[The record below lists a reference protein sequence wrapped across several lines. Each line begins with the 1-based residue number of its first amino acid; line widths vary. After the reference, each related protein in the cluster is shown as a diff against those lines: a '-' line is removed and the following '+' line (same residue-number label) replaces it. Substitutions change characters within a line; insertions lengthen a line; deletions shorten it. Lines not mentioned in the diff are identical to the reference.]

1 MNLLQNELETLL
13 TPGTIVA
20 HFKREKYLKEHRLDA
35 DFDKNMY
42 LYQVCGLATDVDRTN
57 IHYVVYQA
65 MYGRREVFVRQID
78 DFLSSADTC
87 GVSTP
92 VPRFS
97 VYAEPVEVI
106 NPQIPAPKK
115 HNDEKK
121 LHKKIK
127 NLAAEVKKL
136 REENDQLKKEA
147 ANTHALK
154 KSVKNPSISVVPD
167 TVKEAAPISSPIDP
181 KTPAE
186 LPTLGST
193 DMHLQSRKHQ
203 VTMDTSGVVGK
214 PGKHLKEDGT
224 FVATTDVNHAHPNSG
239 VTDGTCTSAEL
250 PIEPHSVKAQEIADK
265 LCDKVEDTLLKEIP
279 KELLK

>member
-1 MNLLQNELETLL
+1 MNLLQNELEPLL

-20 HFKREKYLKEHRLDA
+20 HFKRDNYLKAHRLDA

-42 LYQVCGLATDVDRTN
+42 LYQVCGLATDVDN
-57 IHYVVYQA
+57 ITCHYVVYQA
-65 MYGRREVFVRQID
+65 MYGRREVFVRPIN
-78 DFLSSADTC
+78 DFLSPAGTDIDKRH
-87 GVSTP
+87 

-147 ANTHALK
+147 ANAHALK

-167 TVKEAAPISSPIDP
+167 TVREASPLSSPIVPIVP
-181 KTPAE
+181 KTSAE
-186 LPTLGST
+186 LPTLASM

-203 VTMDTSGVVGK
+203 
-214 PGKHLKEDGT
+214 
-224 FVATTDVNHAHPNSG
+224 ATTDANHTHPNSG
-239 VTDGTCTSAEL
+239 VTDDTCTSAEL
-250 PIEPHSVKAQEIADK
+250 PIEPQSVMAKEIADT
-265 LCDKVEDTLLKEIP
+265 LCDALYDAATKEIP

>member
-1 MNLLQNELETLL
+1 MNLLQNELEPLL

-20 HFKREKYLKEHRLDA
+20 HFKRDNYLKSHRLDA

-42 LYQVCGLATDVDRTN
+42 LYQVCGLATDVDHITC
-57 IHYVVYQA
+57 HYVVYQA
-65 MYGRREVFVRQID
+65 MYGRREVFVRAIN
-78 DFLSSADTC
+78 DFLSPAGTDIDKRH
-87 GVSTP
+87 

-97 VYAEPVEVI
+97 VYSEPVEVI

-136 REENDQLKKEA
+136 REENEQLKKEA

-167 TVKEAAPISSPIDP
+167 TVREASPLCSTTGSYPRTIPTLADAPVEP
-181 KTPAE
+181 KT
-186 LPTLGST
+186 
-193 DMHLQSRKHQ
+193 
-203 VTMDTSGVVGK
+203 
-214 PGKHLKEDGT
+214 
-224 FVATTDVNHAHPNSG
+224 
-239 VTDGTCTSAEL
+239 
-250 PIEPHSVKAQEIADK
+250 VKAHEITDK
-265 LCDKVEDTLLKEIP
+265 LCDALEDTIPNDIP

>member
-1 MNLLQNELETLL
+1 MNLLQNELEPLL

-20 HFKREKYLKEHRLDA
+20 HFKRDNYLKAHRLDA

-42 LYQVCGLATDVDRTN
+42 LYQVCGLATDVDN
-57 IHYVVYQA
+57 ITCHYVVYQA
-65 MYGRREVFVRQID
+65 MYGRREVFVRPIN
-78 DFLSSADTC
+78 DFLSPAGTDIDKRH
-87 GVSTP
+87 

-167 TVKEAAPISSPIDP
+167 SSGVVGEQSNHIKEDGTYESTTSHTVKNPSISVVPDTVKEASPICSTTGSYP
-181 KTPAE
+181 RTI
-186 LPTLGST
+186 PTLA
-193 DMHLQSRKHQ
+193 DAPADPL
-203 VTMDTSGVVGK
+203 
-214 PGKHLKEDGT
+214 
-224 FVATTDVNHAHPNSG
+224 
-239 VTDGTCTSAEL
+239 
-250 PIEPHSVKAQEIADK
+250 SVKAKEIADK
-265 LCDKVEDTLLKEIP
+265 MTDKVEDILMQEMP
-279 KELLK
+279 KELVKCEKNC

>member
-1 MNLLQNELETLL
+1 MNLLRNDLETLL
-13 TPGTIVA
+13 TPGTVVA
-20 HFKREKYLKEHRLDA
+20 HFKRDKYLKEHRLDA

-42 LYQVCGLATDVDRTN
+42 LYQVCGLATDVDNTN
-57 IHYVVYQA
+57 HHCVVYQA
-65 MYGRREVFVRQID
+65 MYGRREVFVRPID
-78 DFLSSADTC
+78 DFLSSAGTGIDMIHI
-87 GVSTP
+87 
-92 VPRFS
+92 PRFS

-115 HNDEKK
+115 HNEAKK

-136 REENDQLKKEA
+136 REENDQLKKDA

-167 TVKEAAPISSPIDP
+167 TVREASPLSSPIDP

-186 LPTLGST
+186 LPTLASM

-203 VTMDTSGVVGK
+203 ATMDTSGAVSK
-214 PGKHLKEDGT
+214 PEQHIKEDGT
-224 FVATTDVNHAHPNSG
+224 YVATTDVH
-239 VTDGTCTSAEL
+239 TSVKAKEM
-250 PIEPHSVKAQEIADK
+250 KAQEIADK
-265 LCDKVEDTLLKEIP
+265 MCDKVADMLMEEIP
-279 KELLK
+279 KELIK

>member
-20 HFKREKYLKEHRLDA
+20 HFKRDTYLKGHRLDV

-42 LYQVCGLATDVDRTN
+42 LYQVCGLATDVDHAN
-57 IHYVVYQA
+57 CHYVVYQA
-65 MYGRREVFVRQID
+65 MYGRREVFVRAIN
-78 DFLSSADTC
+78 DFLSPAGTDIDKRH
-87 GVSTP
+87 

-97 VYAEPVEVI
+97 VYSEPVEVI

-154 KSVKNPSISVVPD
+154 KSVKNQSISVVPD
-167 TVKEAAPISSPIDP
+167 TVKEASPLSSTIDP
-181 KTPAE
+181 KTSDE
-186 LPTLGST
+186 LPTLAST

-203 VTMDTSGVVGK
+203 ATMDSSGAVGILGQY
-214 PGKHLKEDGT
+214 PRAYST
-224 FVATTDVNHAHPNSG
+224 NTATTD
-239 VTDGTCTSAEL
+239 DTCTSAKP
-250 PIEPHSVKAQEIADK
+250 PIEPHSVKAKELADEIWHAA
-265 LCDKVEDTLLKEIP
+265 EDAVSKSVP
-279 KELLK
+279 KELIK

>member
-20 HFKREKYLKEHRLDA
+20 HFKRDNYLKSHRLDA

-42 LYQVCGLATDVDRTN
+42 LYQVCGLATDVDRVN
-57 IHYVVYQA
+57 CHYVVYQA
-65 MYGRREVFVRQID
+65 MYGRREVFVRAID
-78 DFLSSADTC
+78 NFLSPAGTDIDKRH
-87 GVSTP
+87 

-97 VYAEPVEVI
+97 VYSEPVEVI

-167 TVKEAAPISSPIDP
+167 TVKEASPICSTTGP
-181 KTPAE
+181 YPRTI
-186 LPTLGST
+186 PTLA
-193 DMHLQSRKHQ
+193 DAPADPL
-203 VTMDTSGVVGK
+203 
-214 PGKHLKEDGT
+214 
-224 FVATTDVNHAHPNSG
+224 
-239 VTDGTCTSAEL
+239 
-250 PIEPHSVKAQEIADK
+250 SVKAKEIADK
-265 LCDKVEDTLLKEIP
+265 MTDKVEDILMQEMP
-279 KELLK
+279 KELVKCEKNC

>member
-20 HFKREKYLKEHRLDA
+20 HFKRDAYLKTHRLDA

-42 LYQVCGLATDVDRTN
+42 LYQVCGLATDVDHAN
-57 IHYVVYQA
+57 CHYVVYQA
-65 MYGRREVFVRQID
+65 MYGRREVFVRAIN
-78 DFLSSADTC
+78 DFLSPAGTDIDKRH
-87 GVSTP
+87 

-97 VYAEPVEVI
+97 VYSEPVEVI

-136 REENDQLKKEA
+136 REENEQLKKEA

-167 TVKEAAPISSPIDP
+167 TVREASPLCSTTGSYPRTIPTLADAPVEP
-181 KTPAE
+181 KT
-186 LPTLGST
+186 
-193 DMHLQSRKHQ
+193 
-203 VTMDTSGVVGK
+203 
-214 PGKHLKEDGT
+214 
-224 FVATTDVNHAHPNSG
+224 
-239 VTDGTCTSAEL
+239 
-250 PIEPHSVKAQEIADK
+250 VKAHEITDK
-265 LCDKVEDTLLKEIP
+265 LCDALEDTIPNDIP

>member
-1 MNLLQNELETLL
+1 MNLLQNELEPLL

-20 HFKREKYLKEHRLDA
+20 HFKRDNYLKSHRLDA

-42 LYQVCGLATDVDRTN
+42 LYQVCGLATDVDN
-57 IHYVVYQA
+57 INCHYVIYQA
-65 MYGRREVFVRQID
+65 MYGRREVFVRPIN
-78 DFLSSADTC
+78 DFLSSAGTDIDKRH
-87 GVSTP
+87 

-97 VYAEPVEVI
+97 VYSEPVEVI

-136 REENDQLKKEA
+136 REENEQLKKEA
-147 ANTHALK
+147 ADRCSLK

-167 TVKEAAPISSPIDP
+167 TVKEASPICSTTGP
-181 KTPAE
+181 YPRTI
-186 LPTLGST
+186 PTLA
-193 DMHLQSRKHQ
+193 DAPVDPL
-203 VTMDTSGVVGK
+203 D
-214 PGKHLKEDGT
+214 
-224 FVATTDVNHAHPNSG
+224 
-239 VTDGTCTSAEL
+239 
-250 PIEPHSVKAQEIADK
+250 VKAKEIADT
-265 LCDKVEDTLLKEIP
+265 LCDALYDAASKDIP

>member
-1 MNLLQNELETLL
+1 MNLLRNDLETLL
-13 TPGTIVA
+13 TPGTVVA

-42 LYQVCGLATDVDRTN
+42 LYQVCGLATDVDNTN
-57 IHYVVYQA
+57 HHCVVYQA
-65 MYGRREVFVRQID
+65 MYGRREVFVRPID
-78 DFLSSADTC
+78 DFLSSAGTGIDMIHI
-87 GVSTP
+87 
-92 VPRFS
+92 PRFS
-97 VYAEPVEVI
+97 VYGEPVEVI

-115 HNDEKK
+115 HNTEKK

-154 KSVKNPSISVVPD
+154 KSVKNPSISAVPD
-167 TVKEAAPISSPIDP
+167 TVREAAPLSSPIVPIVP
-181 KTPAE
+181 KTSAK
-186 LPTLGST
+186 LPTLAST

-203 VTMDTSGVVGK
+203 ATMETSGAVSIQGQY
-214 PGKHLKEDGT
+214 PREYST
-224 FVATTDVNHAHPNSG
+224 NTATTD
-239 VTDGTCTSAEL
+239 DTCTSAEL

-265 LCDKVEDTLLKEIP
+265 LCDKVTDMLMEEMP

>member
-20 HFKREKYLKEHRLDA
+20 HFKRDNYLKTHRLDA

-42 LYQVCGLATDVDRTN
+42 LYQVCGLATDVDHITC
-57 IHYVVYQA
+57 HYVVYQA
-65 MYGRREVFVRQID
+65 MYGRREVFVRAIN
-78 DFLSSADTC
+78 DFLSPAGTDIDKRH
-87 GVSTP
+87 

-106 NPQIPAPKK
+106 NPQIPTPKK

-136 REENDQLKKEA
+136 REENEQLKKEA
-147 ANTHALK
+147 ANTYALK

-167 TVKEAAPISSPIDP
+167 TVREAAPLCSTTGSYPRTI
-181 KTPAE
+181 
-186 LPTLGST
+186 PTLA
-193 DMHLQSRKHQ
+193 DAP
-203 VTMDTSGVVGK
+203 VD
-214 PGKHLKEDGT
+214 
-224 FVATTDVNHAHPNSG
+224 
-239 VTDGTCTSAEL
+239 
-250 PIEPHSVKAQEIADK
+250 PISVKAKEIADK
-265 LCDKVEDTLLKEIP
+265 MTDKVEDMLMQEMP
-279 KELLK
+279 KELAKCEKNC

>member
-1 MNLLQNELETLL
+1 MNLLQNELEPLL

-20 HFKREKYLKEHRLDA
+20 HFKRDNYLKAHRLDA

-42 LYQVCGLATDVDRTN
+42 LYQVCGLATDVDN
-57 IHYVVYQA
+57 ITCHYVVYQA
-65 MYGRREVFVRQID
+65 MYGRREVFVRPIN
-78 DFLSSADTC
+78 DFLSPAGTDIDKRH
-87 GVSTP
+87 

-167 TVKEAAPISSPIDP
+167 TVREASPLSSPIVPIVP
-181 KTPAE
+181 KTSAE
-186 LPTLGST
+186 LPTLASM

-203 VTMDTSGVVGK
+203 
-214 PGKHLKEDGT
+214 
-224 FVATTDVNHAHPNSG
+224 ATTDANHAHPNSG
-239 VTDGTCTSAEL
+239 VADDTCTSAEL
-250 PIEPHSVKAQEIADK
+250 PIEPQSVMAKEIADT
-265 LCDKVEDTLLKEIP
+265 LCDALYDAATKEIP

>member
-1 MNLLQNELETLL
+1 MNLLQNELEPLL

-20 HFKREKYLKEHRLDA
+20 HFKRDNYLKAHRLDA

-42 LYQVCGLATDVDRTN
+42 LYQVCGLATDVDHITC
-57 IHYVVYQA
+57 HYVVYQA
-65 MYGRREVFVRQID
+65 MYGRREVFVRAIN
-78 DFLSSADTC
+78 DFLSPAGTDIDKRH
-87 GVSTP
+87 

-115 HNDEKK
+115 HNEAKK

-136 REENDQLKKEA
+136 REENEQLKKEA

-154 KSVKNPSISVVPD
+154 KSVKNSSVSVATDTSGVVSTQGKYLKEDGTYESTTPHTVKNPSISVVPD
-167 TVKEAAPISSPIDP
+167 TVREAAPLCSTTGLYPRTIPTLADAPVEP
-181 KTPAE
+181 KT
-186 LPTLGST
+186 
-193 DMHLQSRKHQ
+193 
-203 VTMDTSGVVGK
+203 
-214 PGKHLKEDGT
+214 
-224 FVATTDVNHAHPNSG
+224 
-239 VTDGTCTSAEL
+239 
-250 PIEPHSVKAQEIADK
+250 VKAHEIADK
-265 LCDKVEDTLLKEIP
+265 LCDALEDTILNDIP

>member
-1 MNLLQNELETLL
+1 MNLLRNDLETLL
-13 TPGTIVA
+13 TPGTVVT
-20 HFKREKYLKEHRLDA
+20 HFKRDRYLKEHRLDA

-42 LYQVCGLATDVDRTN
+42 LYQVCGLATDVDN
-57 IHYVVYQA
+57 ITCHYVVYQA
-65 MYGRREVFVRQID
+65 MYGRREVFVRAIN
-78 DFLSSADTC
+78 DFLSHAGTDIDKRN
-87 GVSTP
+87 

-136 REENDQLKKEA
+136 REENEQLKKEA

-154 KSVKNPSISVVPD
+154 KSVKNPSVVTDSSGVVGEQGNHIKEDGTYESTTSHTVKNPSISVVPD
-167 TVKEAAPISSPIDP
+167 TVKEASPICSTTGPYPRTIPTLADAPVEP
-181 KTPAE
+181 KT
-186 LPTLGST
+186 
-193 DMHLQSRKHQ
+193 
-203 VTMDTSGVVGK
+203 
-214 PGKHLKEDGT
+214 
-224 FVATTDVNHAHPNSG
+224 
-239 VTDGTCTSAEL
+239 
-250 PIEPHSVKAQEIADK
+250 VKAHEIADK
-265 LCDKVEDTLLKEIP
+265 LCDALEDTILNDIP

>member
-1 MNLLQNELETLL
+1 MNLLQNELEPLL

-20 HFKREKYLKEHRLDA
+20 HFKRDNYLKAHRLDA

-42 LYQVCGLATDVDRTN
+42 LYQVCGLATDVDN
-57 IHYVVYQA
+57 ITCHYVVYQA
-65 MYGRREVFVRQID
+65 MYGRREVFVRPIN
-78 DFLSSADTC
+78 DFLSPAGTDIDKRH
-87 GVSTP
+87 

-154 KSVKNPSISVVPD
+154 KSVKNPSVSAV
-167 TVKEAAPISSPIDP
+167 
-181 KTPAE
+181 
-186 LPTLGST
+186 T
-193 DMHLQSRKHQ
+193 DSF
-203 VTMDTSGVVGK
+203 GVVDEQCL
-214 PGKHLKEDGT
+214 HLKEDGT
-224 FVATTDVNHAHPNSG
+224 YESATSHTVKNPSVSVVLDTVKEAS
-239 VTDGTCTSAEL
+239 
-250 PIEPHSVKAQEIADK
+250 PICSTTGSYPRTIPTLADAPADPLSVKAKEIADK
-265 LCDKVEDTLLKEIP
+265 MTDKVEDMLMQEMP
-279 KELLK
+279 KELVKCEKNC

>member
-20 HFKREKYLKEHRLDA
+20 HFKRDNYLKSHRLDA

-42 LYQVCGLATDVDRTN
+42 LYQVCGLATDVDRVN
-57 IHYVVYQA
+57 CHYVVYQA
-65 MYGRREVFVRQID
+65 MYGRREVFVRAIN
-78 DFLSSADTC
+78 DFLSPAGTDIDKRE
-87 GVSTP
+87 

-97 VYAEPVEVI
+97 VYSEPVEVI

-154 KSVKNPSISVVPD
+154 KTVKNPSISVVPD
-167 TVKEAAPISSPIDP
+167 TVKEASPLSSPIDP
-181 KTPAE
+181 KISAE
-186 LPTLGST
+186 LPTLASM
-193 DMHLQSRKHQ
+193 DMHLQSRNHQ
-203 VTMDTSGVVGK
+203 ATMDSSGAVGILGQY
-214 PGKHLKEDGT
+214 PRAYST
-224 FVATTDVNHAHPNSG
+224 NTATTD
-239 VTDGTCTSAEL
+239 DTCTSAKP

>member
-1 MNLLQNELETLL
+1 MNLLQNELEPLL

-20 HFKREKYLKEHRLDA
+20 HFKRDAYLKTHRLDA

-42 LYQVCGLATDVDRTN
+42 LYQVCGLATDIDHITC
-57 IHYVVYQA
+57 HYVVYQA
-65 MYGRREVFVRQID
+65 MYGRREVFVRAIN
-78 DFLSSADTC
+78 DFLSPAGTDIDKRH
-87 GVSTP
+87 

-97 VYAEPVEVI
+97 VYSEPVEVI

-167 TVKEAAPISSPIDP
+167 TVREASPISSPIVP
-181 KTPAE
+181 KTSAE

-203 VTMDTSGVVGK
+203 ATMDASGVVGK
-214 PGKHLKEDGT
+214 PEKHLKEDGT
-224 FVATTDVNHAHPNSG
+224 YAATTDAH
-239 VTDGTCTSAEL
+239 T
-250 PIEPHSVKAQEIADK
+250 SVKSIEMKAEELADK
-265 LCDKVEDTLLKEIP
+265 MCDKVTDMLMEEMP

>member
-1 MNLLQNELETLL
+1 MNLLQNELEPLL

-20 HFKREKYLKEHRLDA
+20 HFKRDAYLKTHRLDA

-42 LYQVCGLATDVDRTN
+42 LYQVCGLATDVDHITC
-57 IHYVVYQA
+57 HYVVYQA
-65 MYGRREVFVRQID
+65 MYGRREVFVRAIN
-78 DFLSSADTC
+78 DFLSPAGTDIDKRH
-87 GVSTP
+87 

-97 VYAEPVEVI
+97 VYSEPVEVI

-167 TVKEAAPISSPIDP
+167 TVKEASPICSTTGSYP
-181 KTPAE
+181 RTI
-186 LPTLGST
+186 PTLA
-193 DMHLQSRKHQ
+193 DAPADPL
-203 VTMDTSGVVGK
+203 
-214 PGKHLKEDGT
+214 
-224 FVATTDVNHAHPNSG
+224 
-239 VTDGTCTSAEL
+239 
-250 PIEPHSVKAQEIADK
+250 SVKAKEIADK
-265 LCDKVEDTLLKEIP
+265 MTDKVEDILMQEMP
-279 KELLK
+279 KELVKCEKNC